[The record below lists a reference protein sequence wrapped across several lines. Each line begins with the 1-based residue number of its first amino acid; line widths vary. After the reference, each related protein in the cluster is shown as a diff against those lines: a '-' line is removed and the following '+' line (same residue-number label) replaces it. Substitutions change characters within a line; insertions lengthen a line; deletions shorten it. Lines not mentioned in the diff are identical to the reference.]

1 MAVQSYDV
9 AVSLFNMI
17 LDIFFREIRPRNS
30 HKIPKE
36 GPIIFVAA
44 PHANQVKMPIIKKKV
59 GSIKTTKKKE
69 GILLQM
75 HYCSPIKAILE
86 NFRDL
91 CAYTKVE
98 IYFVD
103 PLILMRH
110 CQRRVSFLIAEK
122 SMRRRFI
129 GTMARAL
136 NAIPV
141 IRPQDLKRSGKGRI
155 QLLNRKSEPTH
166 IIGMKTEFTKQLKVG
181 WRISLPQD
189 LGSSE
194 VLEIISDTELLLKKE
209 IKDLRALEVLT
220 CSEGTAY
227 YCVPCVDQSKV
238 YNAVFE
244 RLNAGHCI
252 GIFPEGGSHD
262 RTEILPLKAGVTV
275 MALGAIVANPKLD
288 VKIVPCGLN
297 YFHAHSFRSR
307 AVVEFGEPI
316 SIPNDLVEKFK
327 EGGPSKRE
335 ACSKLLET
343 IYDGLKSVTVNT
355 PDYETLM
362 FIQAGRRLYKPAH
375 RRLPISGI
383 VELNRRFIYG
393 YEHFKNDPRVEQMRK
408 EIMSY
413 DKLLKYHGLK
423 DHQVNKTVMGGY
435 RAAGLFFYRVMLL
448 TTWSIL
454 GLPGFILNLPI
465 VLIARKISDK
475 KAKEAVLNSS
485 IKIAGRDV
493 LATWKLLVALVVT
506 PIAYGFYTFV
516 VVIISI
522 RKKWILKWKVVAP
535 IVTFCTLVTGS
546 YATMRILES
555 GVDIYKTSIQNL
567 RVVREQLSSNL
578 TNLINELAPQLYPDF
593 DVERIIQATERSSS
607 SPLSSL
613 SKSIFQPPIDWIDDM
628 LFNSG
633 DISEYDDVLYF
644 LEKRNGSVSAG
655 RSRASS
661 IASGQSSRQRS
672 RTVSSEAF
680 RVEAFTKLPKDKLRS
695 KKF

>member
-44 PHANQVKMPIIKKKV
+44 PHANQ
-59 GSIKTTKKKE
+59 
-69 GILLQM
+69 
-75 HYCSPIKAILE
+75 
-86 NFRDL
+86 
-91 CAYTKVE
+91 
-98 IYFVD
+98 FVD

>member
-44 PHANQVKMPIIKKKV
+44 PHANQ
-59 GSIKTTKKKE
+59 
-69 GILLQM
+69 
-75 HYCSPIKAILE
+75 
-86 NFRDL
+86 
-91 CAYTKVE
+91 
-98 IYFVD
+98 FVD

-288 VKIVPCGLN
+288 VKIVPCLN

-680 RVEAFTKLPKDKLRS
+680 HDGYQGDKEDD
-695 KKF
+695 KINKVD

>member
-44 PHANQVKMPIIKKKV
+44 PHANQ
-59 GSIKTTKKKE
+59 
-69 GILLQM
+69 
-75 HYCSPIKAILE
+75 
-86 NFRDL
+86 
-91 CAYTKVE
+91 
-98 IYFVD
+98 FVD

-644 LEKRNGSVSAG
+644 LEKKNGSVSAG

-680 RVEAFTKLPKDKLRS
+680 RVEAFTKLPKDKL
-695 KKF
+695 